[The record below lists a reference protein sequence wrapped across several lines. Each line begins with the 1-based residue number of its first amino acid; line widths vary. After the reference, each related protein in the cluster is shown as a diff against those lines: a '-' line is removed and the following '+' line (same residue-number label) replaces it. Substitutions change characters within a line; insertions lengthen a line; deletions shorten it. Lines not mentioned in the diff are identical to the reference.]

1 MNNILLMTRKTARM
15 TCAWVPT
22 GDPRTPLACV
32 WTDPEFSLAV
42 RRYRSDSLHA
52 PATSYR
58 ERAGAGGISF
68 AFRNHLST
76 TSAQRSCSIRSAVG
90 ESPVEQPGELDDYR
104 IPVRSVSYFGT
115 EGTRPELDSIGKVRM
130 SSIVSNYDSGV
141 FAVVHPLDDQP
152 EQKYSDES
160 LGPMKMGRSV
170 RFSLFVLRAY
180 LVAMVGLVVYRL
192 LELTAFTH
200 H

>member
-1 MNNILLMTRKTARM
+1 
-15 TCAWVPT
+15 
-22 GDPRTPLACV
+22 
-32 WTDPEFSLAV
+32 
-42 RRYRSDSLHA
+42 
-52 PATSYR
+52 
-58 ERAGAGGISF
+58 
-68 AFRNHLST
+68 
-76 TSAQRSCSIRSAVG
+76 
-90 ESPVEQPGELDDYR
+90 
-104 IPVRSVSYFGT
+104 
-115 EGTRPELDSIGKVRM
+115 M